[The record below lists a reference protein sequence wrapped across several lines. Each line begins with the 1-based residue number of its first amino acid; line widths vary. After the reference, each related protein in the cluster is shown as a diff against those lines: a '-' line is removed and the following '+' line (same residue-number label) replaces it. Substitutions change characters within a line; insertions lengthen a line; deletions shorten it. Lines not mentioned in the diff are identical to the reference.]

1 MNHAAIRSQ
10 FPLLNRQ
17 QEEQDYPLCYLDSA
31 ATAQKPASVLQAMD
45 DFYRQHNANVH
56 RGAYQLSAAATAA
69 VEASRDK
76 VQRFIHAAHRQEVI
90 FSHGTTESLNMLAYG
105 LEPQLQVGDLILVD
119 SAAHHANIVPWQ
131 QLAQRTRA
139 HVQPLPLNDEL
150 CLDDAAFNALL
161 AKRPKIVALGHVSN
175 VLGTV
180 NDIAALTQRIRAAG
194 AISVVDGAQAIA
206 HLPVDVQALG
216 CDFYAFS
223 GHKMYG
229 PTGVGI
235 LWGKLAQLDKLAP
248 MLTGGEMIKHVSF
261 SGTTFGAL
269 PHRLEAGTPPIA
281 EIIGLAAAIDFLIQ
295 FAHAQS
301 HQYEQQLLQ
310 QLRDG
315 LAAMPEVE
323 LYAAHANN
331 VGALAFNIR
340 GEHHHDV
347 GALLD
352 QQGIAI
358 RCGHHCAMP
367 LMSLMALNGCC
378 RVSLGI
384 YNNEQDVARFLAAL
398 QQTIALLTEDT

>member
-10 FPLLNRQ
+10 FPLLNCL
-17 QEEQDYPLCYLDSA
+17 QEEDYPLCYLDNA
-31 ATAQKPASVLQAMD
+31 ATAQKPAIVLQAMD
-45 DFYRQHNANVH
+45 AFYRLQNANVH
-56 RGAYQLSAAATAA
+56 RGSYQLSAAATAA

-76 VQRFIHAAHRQEVI
+76 LQRFINAEQRQEVI
-90 FSHGTTESLNMLAYG
+90 FTHGTTESLNMLAYG
-105 LEPQLQVGDLILVD
+105 LEPQLQAGELILVD

-131 QLAQRTRA
+131 QLALRTGA
-139 HVQPLPLNDEL
+139 HVVPIPLNDEL
-150 CLDDAAFNALL
+150 RLDQAALTALL
-161 AKRPKIVALGHVSN
+161 AKRPKIVALSHVSN

-180 NDIAALTQRIRAAG
+180 NDIPALCQRIRAAG
-194 AISVVDGAQAIA
+194 AISVVDGAQAVA

-235 LWGKLAQLDKLAP
+235 LWGKLAQLEQLAP
-248 MLTGGEMIKHVSF
+248 MLTGGEMIKTVSF
-261 SGTTFGAL
+261 SGSTFGAL

-281 EIIGLAAAIDFLIQ
+281 EIIGLAAAVDFLTQ
-295 FAHAQS
+295 FVDANSRRH
-301 HQYEQQLLQ
+301 EQRLLQ

-315 LAAMPEVE
+315 LLAMPAVE
-323 LYAAHANN
+323 LYAAHTDNL
-331 VGALAFNIR
+331 GAIAFNIR

-378 RVSLGI
+378 RASLGI

-398 QQTIALLTEDT
+398 QQTIALLTEEI